1 MKKLKKNSLLWRI
14 IPPDGG
20 APSYLFGTMHVRDLR
35 AFGWLEL
42 AKARMAEC
50 TSFATEFDFS
60 EADPV
65 ALATAL
71 SLPEGKTLKD
81 YLSRGA
87 WKLLE
92 HYAQKKLKTSADNLQ
107 YQHPMTVSTMLST
120 AFMAEEMSH
129 SLDETLWHHAHTLG
143 KKTTGVETFADQIDT
158 LHRIPFELHVT
169 GLVWML
175 KNHKRQHRRLKK
187 MMDRYAKGE
196 IQALYKSAKK
206 DAKGMRK
213 VLLYRRNRLMAKRF
227 AEIAETETLFCAVGA
242 GHLAGE
248 KGMLRLLKKAGF
260 KVKAVAG

>member
-1 MKKLKKNSLLWRI
+1 MKKLNKNSLLWRI
-14 IPPDGG
+14 TPPGGG

-60 EADPV
+60 ETDPV
-65 ALATAL
+65 ALAMAL
-71 SLPEGKTLKD
+71 TLPEGKTLQD
-81 YLSRGA
+81 FLSRGA
-87 WKLLE
+87 WKSLDY
-92 HYAQKKLKTSADNLQ
+92 YATKKLGTSAQNLQ
-107 YQHPMTVSTMLST
+107 HQHPMTVSTLLST

-129 SLDETLWHHAHTLG
+129 SLDETLWHYAHVLG
-143 KKTTGVETFADQIDT
+143 IKTTGVETFNDQIDT
-158 LHRIPFELHVT
+158 LHRIPFEQHIT
-169 GLVWML
+169 GLTWLL
-175 KNHKRQHRRLKK
+175 KNHKRQNKRLEK

-227 AEIAETETLFCAVGA
+227 AEITETDTLFCAVGA